1 MAFYRGTG
9 GAGTATFEQLPLAI
23 SEGGTSATTVAS
35 ARVALLPSYSG
46 NATFVLAVNATEDD
60 IEFVTAAAASAV
72 NYSDATANF
81 TGVLQEAGDNVLVSA
96 NIGTTVQGYDA
107 DTAKLDAATANFTG
121 ILQEGGSNVL
131 TSADIGV
138 SVASAGVTG
147 GGVSYSDA
155 TANFTGV
162 LQEAGDNVLV
172 SANIGVLVQGYDA
185 DTAKL
190 DAATANFTGVLQENG
205 ENVLASAD
213 IGSLV
218 QGYDANIAFLNAATA
233 NFTGVL
239 QDGGSTVLTES
250 STIEGGTYT

>member
-1 MAFYRGTG
+1 MAFFRGTG

-72 NYSDATANF
+72 NYSD
-81 TGVLQEAGDNVLVSA
+81 
-96 NIGTTVQGYDA
+96 
-107 DTAKLDAATANFTG
+107 ATANFTG

-250 STIEGGTYT
+250 STIEGGTYA

>member
-35 ARVALLPSYSG
+35 ARASLLPDFSG
-46 NATFVLAVNATEDD
+46 NATFVLAVNSSATDV
-60 IEFVTAAAASAV
+60 EFVTAQSTIS
-72 NYSDATANF
+72 YSD
-81 TGVLQEAGDNVLVSA
+81 
-96 NIGTTVQGYDA
+96 
-107 DTAKLDAATANFTG
+107 ATANFTG
-121 ILQEGGSNVL
+121 ILQESGSNVL

-147 GGVSYSDA
+147 GGVNYSDA

-162 LQEAGDNVLV
+162 LQHSASNVLTQ
-172 SANIGVLVQGYDA
+172 SMIGVSVQGYDA
-185 DTAKL
+185 D
-190 DAATANFTGVLQENG
+190 
-205 ENVLASAD
+205 
-213 IGSLV
+213 
-218 QGYDANIAFLNAATA
+218 IAFLDAATA

-250 STIEGGTYT
+250 STIEGGTYS

>member
-1 MAFYRGTG
+1 MAFFRGTG

-72 NYSDATANF
+72 NYNDATANF

-96 NIGTTVQGYDA
+96 DIGTTVQGYDA

-121 ILQEGGSNVL
+121 VLQEGGSNVL
-131 TSADIGV
+131 
-138 SVASAGVTG
+138 VASDLGVTVQG
-147 GGVSYSDA
+147 YDADTAKLDAA

-185 DTAKL
+185 
-190 DAATANFTGVLQENG
+190 
-205 ENVLASAD
+205 
-213 IGSLV
+213 
-218 QGYDANIAFLNAATA
+218 NIAFLNAGTA

-250 STIEGGTYT
+250 STIEGGTYS

>member
-1 MAFYRGTG
+1 MAFFRGTG

-60 IEFVTAAAASAV
+60 IEFVTAAASAV
-72 NYSDATANF
+72 NYSD
-81 TGVLQEAGDNVLVSA
+81 
-96 NIGTTVQGYDA
+96 
-107 DTAKLDAATANFTG
+107 ATANFTG

-147 GGVSYSDA
+147 GGGGVSYSDA

-172 SANIGVLVQGYDA
+172 SANIGVTVQAYDA
-185 DTAKL
+185 D
-190 DAATANFTGVLQENG
+190 
-205 ENVLASAD
+205 
-213 IGSLV
+213 
-218 QGYDANIAFLNAATA
+218 IAFLDAATA

-250 STIEGGTYT
+250 STIEGGTYS

>member
-1 MAFYRGTG
+1 MAFFRGTG

-35 ARVALLPSYSG
+35 ARASLLPDFSG
-46 NATFVLAVNATEDD
+46 NATFILAVNSGATDV
-60 IEFVTAAAASAV
+60 EFVTAQSTIS
-72 NYSDATANF
+72 YSD
-81 TGVLQEAGDNVLVSA
+81 
-96 NIGTTVQGYDA
+96 
-107 DTAKLDAATANFTG
+107 ATANFTG
-121 ILQEGGSNVL
+121 ILQESGSNVL

-162 LQEAGDNVLV
+162 LQHSASNVLTQ
-172 SANIGVLVQGYDA
+172 SMIGVSVQGYDA
-185 DTAKL
+185 DTAFL
-190 DAATANFTGVLQENG
+190 D
-205 ENVLASAD
+205 
-213 IGSLV
+213 
-218 QGYDANIAFLNAATA
+218 AATA

-250 STIEGGTYT
+250 STIEGGTYS

>member
-35 ARVALLPSYSG
+35 ARASLLPDFSG
-46 NATFVLAVNATEDD
+46 NATFVLAVNSGETDV
-60 IEFVTAAAASAV
+60 EFFTAQSTIS
-72 NYSDATANF
+72 YSD
-81 TGVLQEAGDNVLVSA
+81 
-96 NIGTTVQGYDA
+96 
-107 DTAKLDAATANFTG
+107 ATANFTG

-172 SANIGVLVQGYDA
+172 SANIGVTVQAYDA
-185 DTAKL
+185 D
-190 DAATANFTGVLQENG
+190 
-205 ENVLASAD
+205 
-213 IGSLV
+213 
-218 QGYDANIAFLNAATA
+218 IAFLDAATA

-250 STIEGGTYT
+250 STIEGGTYS

>member
-1 MAFYRGTG
+1 MAFFRGTG

-46 NATFVLAVNATEDD
+46 NATFVLAVNSGETDV
-60 IEFVTAAAASAV
+60 EFVTAQSTIS
-72 NYSDATANF
+72 YSD
-81 TGVLQEAGDNVLVSA
+81 
-96 NIGTTVQGYDA
+96 
-107 DTAKLDAATANFTG
+107 ATANFTG
-121 ILQEGGSNVL
+121 ILQESGSNVL

-147 GGVSYSDA
+147 GGGVSYSDA

-162 LQEAGDNVLV
+162 LQESGDNVLV
-172 SANIGVLVQGYDA
+172 SANIGVTVQAYDA
-185 DTAKL
+185 D
-190 DAATANFTGVLQENG
+190 
-205 ENVLASAD
+205 
-213 IGSLV
+213 
-218 QGYDANIAFLNAATA
+218 IAFLDAATA

-250 STIEGGTYT
+250 STIEGGTYS

>member
-1 MAFYRGTG
+1 MAFFRGTG

-35 ARVALLPSYSG
+35 ARASLLPDFSG
-46 NATFVLAVNATEDD
+46 NATFVLAVNSSATDV
-60 IEFVTAAAASAV
+60 EFVTAQSTIS
-72 NYSDATANF
+72 YSD
-81 TGVLQEAGDNVLVSA
+81 
-96 NIGTTVQGYDA
+96 
-107 DTAKLDAATANFTG
+107 ATANFTG
-121 ILQEGGSNVL
+121 ILQESGSNVL

-162 LQEAGDNVLV
+162 LQHSASNVLTQ
-172 SANIGVLVQGYDA
+172 SMIGVSVQGYDA
-185 DTAKL
+185 DTAFL
-190 DAATANFTGVLQENG
+190 D
-205 ENVLASAD
+205 
-213 IGSLV
+213 
-218 QGYDANIAFLNAATA
+218 AATA

-250 STIEGGTYT
+250 STIEGGTYS

>member
-1 MAFYRGTG
+1 MAFFRGTG

-46 NATFVLAVNATEDD
+46 NATFVLAVNSGETDV
-60 IEFVTAAAASAV
+60 EFVTAQSTIS
-72 NYSDATANF
+72 YSD
-81 TGVLQEAGDNVLVSA
+81 
-96 NIGTTVQGYDA
+96 
-107 DTAKLDAATANFTG
+107 ATANFTG
-121 ILQEGGSNVL
+121 ILQESGSNVL

-162 LQEAGDNVLV
+162 LQHSASNVLTQ
-172 SANIGVLVQGYDA
+172 SMIGVSVQGYDA
-185 DTAKL
+185 D
-190 DAATANFTGVLQENG
+190 
-205 ENVLASAD
+205 
-213 IGSLV
+213 
-218 QGYDANIAFLNAATA
+218 IAFLDAATA

-250 STIEGGTYT
+250 STIEGGTYS

>member
-1 MAFYRGTG
+1 MAFFRGTG

-35 ARVALLPSYSG
+35 ARASLLPDFSG
-46 NATFVLAVNATEDD
+46 NATFVLAVNSGATD
-60 IEFVTAAAASAV
+60 IEFVPAQSTIS
-72 NYSDATANF
+72 YSD
-81 TGVLQEAGDNVLVSA
+81 
-96 NIGTTVQGYDA
+96 
-107 DTAKLDAATANFTG
+107 ATANFTG
-121 ILQEGGSNVL
+121 ILQESGSNVL

-162 LQEAGDNVLV
+162 LQHSASNVLTQ
-172 SANIGVLVQGYDA
+172 SMIGVSVQGYDA
-185 DTAKL
+185 DTAFL
-190 DAATANFTGVLQENG
+190 D
-205 ENVLASAD
+205 
-213 IGSLV
+213 
-218 QGYDANIAFLNAATA
+218 AATA

-250 STIEGGTYT
+250 STIEGGTYS

>member
-35 ARVALLPSYSG
+35 ARASLLPDFSG
-46 NATFVLAVNATEDD
+46 NATFVLAVNSTATDV
-60 IEFVTAAAASAV
+60 EFVTAQSTIS
-72 NYSDATANF
+72 YSD
-81 TGVLQEAGDNVLVSA
+81 
-96 NIGTTVQGYDA
+96 
-107 DTAKLDAATANFTG
+107 ATANFTG

-172 SANIGVLVQGYDA
+172 SANIGVLVQGYDV

-250 STIEGGTYT
+250 STIEGGTYA

>member
-35 ARVALLPSYSG
+35 ARASLLPDFSG
-46 NATFVLAVNATEDD
+46 NATFVLAVNSTATDV
-60 IEFVTAAAASAV
+60 EFVTAAAASAV
-72 NYSDATANF
+72 NYND
-81 TGVLQEAGDNVLVSA
+81 
-96 NIGTTVQGYDA
+96 
-107 DTAKLDAATANFTG
+107 ATANFTG

-138 SVASAGVTG
+138 SVASAGVIG

-172 SANIGVLVQGYDA
+172 SANIGVTVQAYDA
-185 DTAKL
+185 D
-190 DAATANFTGVLQENG
+190 
-205 ENVLASAD
+205 
-213 IGSLV
+213 
-218 QGYDANIAFLNAATA
+218 IAFLDAATA

-250 STIEGGTYT
+250 STIEGGTYA

>member
-35 ARVALLPSYSG
+35 ARASLLPDFSG
-46 NATFVLAVNATEDD
+46 NATFVLAVNSGETDV
-60 IEFVTAAAASAV
+60 EFVTAQSTIS
-72 NYSDATANF
+72 YSD
-81 TGVLQEAGDNVLVSA
+81 
-96 NIGTTVQGYDA
+96 
-107 DTAKLDAATANFTG
+107 ATANFTG
-121 ILQEGGSNVL
+121 ILQEAGSNVL

-172 SANIGVLVQGYDA
+172 SANIGVTVQAYDA
-185 DTAKL
+185 D
-190 DAATANFTGVLQENG
+190 
-205 ENVLASAD
+205 
-213 IGSLV
+213 
-218 QGYDANIAFLNAATA
+218 IAFLDAATA

>member
-35 ARVALLPSYSG
+35 ARASLLPDFSG
-46 NATFVLAVNATEDD
+46 NATFVLAVNSGETDV
-60 IEFVTAAAASAV
+60 EFVTAQSTIS
-72 NYSDATANF
+72 YSD
-81 TGVLQEAGDNVLVSA
+81 
-96 NIGTTVQGYDA
+96 
-107 DTAKLDAATANFTG
+107 ATANFTG

-172 SANIGVLVQGYDA
+172 SANIGVTVQAYDA
-185 DTAKL
+185 D
-190 DAATANFTGVLQENG
+190 
-205 ENVLASAD
+205 
-213 IGSLV
+213 
-218 QGYDANIAFLNAATA
+218 IAFLDAATA

-250 STIEGGTYT
+250 STIEGGTYS

>member
-35 ARVALLPSYSG
+35 ARASLLPDFSG
-46 NATFVLAVNATEDD
+46 NATFVLAVNSGETDV
-60 IEFVTAAAASAV
+60 EFVTAQSTIS
-72 NYSDATANF
+72 YSD
-81 TGVLQEAGDNVLVSA
+81 
-96 NIGTTVQGYDA
+96 
-107 DTAKLDAATANFTG
+107 ATANFTG
-121 ILQEGGSNVL
+121 ILQESGSNVL

-147 GGVSYSDA
+147 GGVDYSDA

-172 SANIGVLVQGYDA
+172 SANIGVTVQAYDA
-185 DTAKL
+185 D
-190 DAATANFTGVLQENG
+190 
-205 ENVLASAD
+205 
-213 IGSLV
+213 
-218 QGYDANIAFLNAATA
+218 IAFLDAATA

-250 STIEGGTYT
+250 STIEGGTYA

>member
-81 TGVLQEAGDNVLVSA
+81 TGILQEA
-96 NIGTTVQGYDA
+96 
-107 DTAKLDAATANFTG
+107 
-121 ILQEGGSNVL
+121 GSNVL

-138 SVASAGVTG
+138 SVASAGVTS

-162 LQEAGDNVLV
+162 LQHSASNVLTQ
-172 SANIGVLVQGYDA
+172 SMIGVSVQGYDA
-185 DTAKL
+185 D
-190 DAATANFTGVLQENG
+190 
-205 ENVLASAD
+205 
-213 IGSLV
+213 
-218 QGYDANIAFLNAATA
+218 IAFLDAATA

-250 STIEGGTYT
+250 STIEGGTYS

>member
-1 MAFYRGTG
+1 MAFFRGTG

-35 ARVALLPSYSG
+35 ARASLLPDFSG
-46 NATFVLAVNATEDD
+46 NATFVLAVNSGETDV
-60 IEFVTAAAASAV
+60 EFVTAQSTIS
-72 NYSDATANF
+72 YSD
-81 TGVLQEAGDNVLVSA
+81 
-96 NIGTTVQGYDA
+96 
-107 DTAKLDAATANFTG
+107 ATANFTG
-121 ILQEGGSNVL
+121 ILQESGSNVL

-162 LQEAGDNVLV
+162 LQHSASNVLTQ
-172 SANIGVLVQGYDA
+172 SMIGVSVQGYDA
-185 DTAKL
+185 DTAFL
-190 DAATANFTGVLQENG
+190 D
-205 ENVLASAD
+205 
-213 IGSLV
+213 
-218 QGYDANIAFLNAATA
+218 AATA

-250 STIEGGTYT
+250 STIEGGTYS

>member
-46 NATFVLAVNATEDD
+46 KSTFVLAVNATEDD

-72 NYSDATANF
+72 NYSD
-81 TGVLQEAGDNVLVSA
+81 
-96 NIGTTVQGYDA
+96 
-107 DTAKLDAATANFTG
+107 ATANFTG

-147 GGVSYSDA
+147 GGVNYSDA

-172 SANIGVLVQGYDA
+172 SANIGVTVQAYDA
-185 DTAKL
+185 D
-190 DAATANFTGVLQENG
+190 
-205 ENVLASAD
+205 
-213 IGSLV
+213 
-218 QGYDANIAFLNAATA
+218 IAFLDAATA

-250 STIEGGTYT
+250 STIEGGTYS

>member
-35 ARVALLPSYSG
+35 ARASLLPDFSG
-46 NATFVLAVNATEDD
+46 NATFVLAVNSTATDV
-60 IEFVTAAAASAV
+60 EFVTAQSTIS
-72 NYSDATANF
+72 YSD
-81 TGVLQEAGDNVLVSA
+81 
-96 NIGTTVQGYDA
+96 
-107 DTAKLDAATANFTG
+107 ATANFTG

-172 SANIGVLVQGYDA
+172 SANIGVTVQAYDA
-185 DTAKL
+185 D
-190 DAATANFTGVLQENG
+190 
-205 ENVLASAD
+205 
-213 IGSLV
+213 
-218 QGYDANIAFLNAATA
+218 IAFLDAATA

-250 STIEGGTYT
+250 STIEGGTYS

>member
-46 NATFVLAVNATEDD
+46 NATFVLAVNSGETDV
-60 IEFVTAAAASAV
+60 EFVTAQSTIS
-72 NYSDATANF
+72 YSDATANF
-81 TGVLQEAGDNVLVSA
+81 TGVLQES
-96 NIGTTVQGYDA
+96 
-107 DTAKLDAATANFTG
+107 
-121 ILQEGGSNVL
+121 GSNVL

-162 LQEAGDNVLV
+162 LQHSASNVLTQ
-172 SANIGVLVQGYDA
+172 SMIGVSVQGYDA
-185 DTAKL
+185 D
-190 DAATANFTGVLQENG
+190 
-205 ENVLASAD
+205 
-213 IGSLV
+213 
-218 QGYDANIAFLNAATA
+218 IAFLDAATA

-250 STIEGGTYT
+250 STIEGGTYS

>member
-1 MAFYRGTG
+1 MAFFRGTG

-35 ARVALLPSYSG
+35 ARVSLLPDFSG
-46 NATFVLAVNATEDD
+46 NATFVLAVNSGETDV
-60 IEFVTAAAASAV
+60 EFVTAQSTIS
-72 NYSDATANF
+72 YSD
-81 TGVLQEAGDNVLVSA
+81 
-96 NIGTTVQGYDA
+96 
-107 DTAKLDAATANFTG
+107 ATANFTG

-155 TANFTGV
+155 TADFTGV

-172 SANIGVLVQGYDA
+172 SANIGVTVQAYDA
-185 DTAKL
+185 D
-190 DAATANFTGVLQENG
+190 
-205 ENVLASAD
+205 
-213 IGSLV
+213 
-218 QGYDANIAFLNAATA
+218 IAFLDAATA

-250 STIEGGTYT
+250 STIEGGTYS

>member
-1 MAFYRGTG
+1 MAFFRGTG

-81 TGVLQEAGDNVLVSA
+81 TG
-96 NIGTTVQGYDA
+96 
-107 DTAKLDAATANFTG
+107 

-147 GGVSYSDA
+147 GGGVDYSDA

-172 SANIGVLVQGYDA
+172 SANIGVTVQAYDA
-185 DTAKL
+185 D
-190 DAATANFTGVLQENG
+190 
-205 ENVLASAD
+205 
-213 IGSLV
+213 
-218 QGYDANIAFLNAATA
+218 IAFLDAATA

-250 STIEGGTYT
+250 STIEGGTYS

>member
-1 MAFYRGTG
+1 MAFFRGTG

-46 NATFVLAVNATEDD
+46 NATFVLAVNSGATDV
-60 IEFVTAAAASAV
+60 EFVAAQSTIS
-72 NYSDATANF
+72 YSD
-81 TGVLQEAGDNVLVSA
+81 
-96 NIGTTVQGYDA
+96 
-107 DTAKLDAATANFTG
+107 ATANFTG
-121 ILQEGGSNVL
+121 ILQESGSNVL

-147 GGVSYSDA
+147 GGGVSYSDA

-162 LQEAGDNVLV
+162 LQHSASNVLTQ
-172 SANIGVLVQGYDA
+172 SMIGVSVQGYDA
-185 DTAKL
+185 DTAFL
-190 DAATANFTGVLQENG
+190 D
-205 ENVLASAD
+205 
-213 IGSLV
+213 
-218 QGYDANIAFLNAATA
+218 AATA

-250 STIEGGTYT
+250 STIEGGTYS